1 MAEFRS
7 SIPLPFIPNDLT
19 VPQFLLDDYKH
30 PLSEMRK
37 GDDAVWLIDDTTGR
51 EYTFK
56 ELRTRSNDLA
66 KSLHTECNLSKF
78 TQDSNHSGKSIP
90 HLLFRRRRCCIV
102 LQPQSY
108 RLCRRDMGYPPTRSD
123 DRVRID
129 RLHGLY
135 LILFR
140 AANPLYTVEELENLL
155 SLTKATRILTDKRF
169 LKVVTP
175 AANAFGIPTSSILL
189 FDIGAADPKPGYT
202 TVSELVSYGEI
213 SSAQI
218 PEKRLAPGEGKT
230 KVALLFF
237 SSGTTGKPK
246 AVALSHYA
254 VIANILQMT
263 AHQRKDGKSRGPEK
277 WALLAEDVITGLLPF
292 FHVYGLIANIYWALF
307 LGMTVD
313 VFPRFS
319 LSSFLTSISKYHI
332 AHLYLVPPHVVLI
345 CKDPSVAAR
354 NFDHV
359 KLIFT
364 GAASLSVDLMH
375 QATKV
380 FPNAAISQG
389 YGMTETIIAAIQ
401 PADQRISTG
410 GCGPMLPGFVAK
422 VVKADGTLAVAGET
436 GELVMTGP
444 SLGLGYLGDEEATKS
459 TFIDGWVR
467 SGDEVRFS
475 ESGELFVVDRLKE
488 LIKVRGF
495 QVAPAEIEDHLM
507 SHPHVADV
515 CVVPIADEYS
525 GELPLAFVVPSVQAR
540 QIMDDGGDPETIK
553 DQIKK
558 HVADHKVKE
567 KWLAGGVR
575 FIDSVPKSPS
585 GKLLRRVLRDRLKV
599 AA

>member
-37 GDDAVWLIDDTTGR
+37 GDDA
-51 EYTFK
+51 
-56 ELRTRSNDLA
+56 LRTRSNDLA
-66 KSLHTECNLSKF
+66 KSLHTECNLKEDDVVLFFSP
-78 TQDSNHSGKSIP
+78 NHIDYVVATWAI
-90 HLLFRRRRCCIV
+90 H
-102 LQPQSY
+102 
-108 RLCRRDMGYPPTRSD
+108 RLGAT
-123 DRVRID
+123 IA
-129 RLHGLY
+129 
-135 LILFR
+135 
-140 AANPLYTVEELENLL
+140 AANPLYTIEELENLL
-155 SLTKATRILTDKRF
+155 SLTKATRILTDERF

-175 AANAFGIPTSSILL
+175 AANTFGIPTSSILL
-189 FDIGAADPKPGYT
+189 FDIGTVNPSSGYT
-202 TVSELVSYGEI
+202 MVSELVSYGEN
-213 SSAQI
+213 SSAHI

-263 AHQRKDGKSRGPEK
+263 AHQRENGKPRGPEK
-277 WALLAEDVITGLLPF
+277 WALLAEDVITGCKDINLRVSSTLTISQVLPF
-292 FHVYGLIANIYWALF
+292 FHVYGLIANVRAASSSNEFFVQPDCIQKIYWALF

-313 VFPRFS
+313 VVPRFS
-319 LSSFLTSISKYHI
+319 LSSFLTSITKYHI

-345 CKDPSVAAR
+345 CKDPSVASR

-359 KLIFT
+359 KLVFT

-389 YGMTETIIAAIQ
+389 YGMTETIIAAMQ

-444 SLGLGYLGDEEATKS
+444 SVGLGYVGDEEATKS

-495 QVAPAEIEDHLM
+495 QVAPAEIEGSYTRFHAQLFG
-507 SHPHVADV
+507 ST
-515 CVVPIADEYS
+515 
-525 GELPLAFVVPSVQAR
+525 LP
-540 QIMDDGGDPETIK
+540 
-553 DQIKK
+553 
-558 HVADHKVKE
+558 
-567 KWLAGGVR
+567 
-575 FIDSVPKSPS
+575 
-585 GKLLRRVLRDRLKV
+585 
-599 AA
+599 

>member
-37 GDDAVWLIDDTTGR
+37 GDDAVWLIDDATGR

-56 ELRTRSNDLA
+56 EASNLTLRTRSNDLA
-66 KSLHTECNLSKF
+66 KCLHTECNLMLFFSP
-78 TQDSNHSGKSIP
+78 NHIDYVVATWAI
-90 HLLFRRRRCCIV
+90 H
-102 LQPQSY
+102 
-108 RLCRRDMGYPPTRSD
+108 RLGAT
-123 DRVRID
+123 IA
-129 RLHGLY
+129 
-135 LILFR
+135 
-140 AANPLYTVEELENLL
+140 AANPLYTIEELENLL
-155 SLTKATRILTDKRF
+155 SLTKATRILTDERF

-175 AANAFGIPTSSILL
+175 AANTFGIPTSSILL
-189 FDIGAADPKPGYT
+189 FDIGTVNPSSGYT
-202 TVSELVSYGEI
+202 MVSELVSYGEN
-213 SSAQI
+213 SSAHI

-263 AHQRKDGKSRGPEK
+263 AHQRENGKPRGPEK

-313 VFPRFS
+313 VVPRFS
-319 LSSFLTSISKYHI
+319 LSSFLTSITKYHI

-345 CKDPSVAAR
+345 CKDPSVASR

-359 KLIFT
+359 KLVFT

-389 YGMTETIIAAIQ
+389 YGMTETIIAAMQ

-444 SLGLGYLGDEEATKS
+444 SVGLGYVGDEEA
-459 TFIDGWVR
+459 WVR

-525 GELPLAFVVPSVQAR
+525 GELPLAFVVPSTQAR
-540 QIMDDGGDPETIK
+540 QIMNDGGDPEIIK
-553 DQIKK
+553 DQIKQ

-585 GKLLRRVLRDRLKV
+585 GKLLRRVLRDGLKV

>member
-1 MAEFRS
+1 MSLAHQTCYSRGEGRYMGEVFLRGQWSSSSSPAAMTEFKS
-7 SIPLPFIPNDLT
+7 SIPLPFIPDDLT

-37 GDDAVWLIDDTTGR
+37 GDDAIWLIDDTTGR

-56 ELRTRSNDLA
+56 EASNLTLRTRSNDLA
-66 KSLHTECNLSKF
+66 KSLHTECNL
-78 TQDSNHSGKSIP
+78 
-90 HLLFRRRRCCIV
+90 
-102 LQPQSY
+102 
-108 RLCRRDMGYPPTRSD
+108 
-123 DRVRID
+123 
-129 RLHGLY
+129 
-135 LILFR
+135 ILFFSPNHIDYVVATWAIHR
-140 AANPLYTVEELENLL
+140 LGATIAAANPLYT
-155 SLTKATRILTDKRF
+155 RF

-175 AANAFGIPTSSILL
+175 AANTFGIPTSSILL
-189 FDIGAADPKPGYT
+189 FDISTVNPGSGYT
-202 TVSELVSYGEI
+202 MVSELVSYGEN

-263 AHQRKDGKSRGPEK
+263 AHQREDRKPRGPEK

-313 VFPRFS
+313 VVPRFS
-319 LSSFLTSISKYHI
+319 LSSFLTSITKYHI

-345 CKDPSVAAR
+345 CKDPSVASR

-359 KLIFT
+359 KLVFT

-401 PADQRISTG
+401 PPDQRMSTG

-444 SLGLGYLGDEEATKS
+444 SIGLGYLGDEEATKS
-459 TFIDGWVR
+459 AFIDGWVR

-525 GELPLAFVVPSVQAR
+525 GELPLAFVVPSMQAR
-540 QIMDDGGDPETIK
+540 QIMNDGGDPETIK
-553 DQIKK
+553 DQIKQ

-585 GKLLRRVLRDRLKV
+585 GKLLRRVLRDGLKV

>member
-1 MAEFRS
+1 MTEFRS
-7 SIPLPFIPNDLT
+7 SIPLPFIPDDLT
-19 VPQFLLDDYKH
+19 VPQFLLDDYNH

-37 GDDAVWLIDDTTGR
+37 GDDAVWLIDDVTGR

-56 ELRTRSNDLA
+56 EA
-66 KSLHTECNLSKF
+66 KEGDVVLFFSP
-78 TQDSNHSGKSIP
+78 NHIDYVVATWAI
-90 HLLFRRRRCCIV
+90 H
-102 LQPQSY
+102 
-108 RLCRRDMGYPPTRSD
+108 RLGAT
-123 DRVRID
+123 IA
-129 RLHGLY
+129 
-135 LILFR
+135 

-155 SLTKATRILTDKRF
+155 SLTKATRILTDERF
-169 LKVVTP
+169 LNVVTP
-175 AANAFGIPTSSILL
+175 AANTFGIPASSILL
-189 FDIGAADPKPGYT
+189 FDVGTVNPSSAYT
-202 TVSELVSYGEI
+202 MVSELVSHGEK
-213 SSAQI
+213 SSAHV
-218 PEKRLAPGEGKT
+218 PEKRLAPGEGKK

-246 AVALSHYA
+246 ARTGAVALSHYA

-263 AHQRKDGKSRGPEK
+263 AHQRENGKPRGPEK
-277 WALLAEDVITGLLPF
+277 WALLAGDVITGIALFSRLRSDRKREDCMLFDVF
-292 FHVYGLIANIYWALF
+292 FVQSDDAPKIYWALF

-313 VFPRFS
+313 VVPRFS
-319 LSSFLTSISKYHI
+319 LSSFLTSITKYRI
-332 AHLYLVPPHVVLI
+332 AHLYLVPPHVVII
-345 CKDPSVAAR
+345 CKDPSVASR

-364 GAASLSVDLMH
+364 GAASLSVGLMH

-401 PADQRISTG
+401 PVDQRISTG

-444 SLGLGYLGDEEATKS
+444 SVGLGYVGDEEATKS
-459 TFIDGWVR
+459 TFINGWVR

-525 GELPLAFVVPSVQAR
+525 GELPLAFVVPSTQAR
-540 QIMDDGGDPETIK
+540 QMIADGGDPEAIK
-553 DQIKK
+553 EQIKQ
-558 HVADHKVKE
+558 HVAEHKVKE
-567 KWLAGGVR
+567 KWLTGGVR
-575 FIDSVPKSPS
+575 FVDSVPKSPS
-585 GKLLRRVLRDRLKV
+585 GKLLRRVLRDGLKV

>member
-7 SIPLPFIPNDLT
+7 SIPLPFIPDDLT

-37 GDDAVWLIDDTTGR
+37 KDDAVWLIDDVTGR

-56 ELRTRSNDLA
+56 EASNLTLRTRSNNLA
-66 KSLHTECNLSKF
+66 KSLHTECNLKDDDVVLFFSP
-78 TQDSNHSGKSIP
+78 NHIDYVVATWAI
-90 HLLFRRRRCCIV
+90 H
-102 LQPQSY
+102 
-108 RLCRRDMGYPPTRSD
+108 RLGAT
-123 DRVRID
+123 IA
-129 RLHGLY
+129 
-135 LILFR
+135 
-140 AANPLYTVEELENLL
+140 AANPLYTIEELENLL
-155 SLTKATRILTDKRF
+155 SLTKATRILTGERF

-175 AANAFGIPTSSILL
+175 AANALGIPTSSILL
-189 FDIGAADPKPGYT
+189 FDIGTVNPTRSGYT
-202 TVSELVSYGEI
+202 TVSELVSYGEN

-263 AHQRKDGKSRGPEK
+263 AHQRENWKPRGPEK
-277 WALLAEDVITGLLPF
+277 WALLAEDVITGRKDINLQVSPALTISQVLPF

-313 VFPRFS
+313 VVPRFS
-319 LSSFLTSISKYHI
+319 LSNFLTSITKYHI

-345 CKDPSVAAR
+345 CKDPSVASR

-401 PADQRISTG
+401 PVDQRISTG

-444 SLGLGYLGDEEATKS
+444 SLGLGYVGDEEATKS

-525 GELPLAFVVPSVQAR
+525 GELPLAFVVPSAQAR
-540 QIMDDGGDPETIK
+540 QIMNDGGDPENIK
-553 DQIKK
+553 DQIKQ

-585 GKLLRRVLRDRLKV
+585 GKLLQRILRDGLKV

>member
-1 MAEFRS
+1 MTEFKS
-7 SIPLPFIPNDLT
+7 SIPLPFIPDDLT

-37 GDDAVWLIDDTTGR
+37 GDDAIWLIDDATGR

-66 KSLHTECNLSKF
+66 KSLHTKCKLKEDDVVLFFSP
-78 TQDSNHSGKSIP
+78 NHIDYVVATWAI
-90 HLLFRRRRCCIV
+90 H
-102 LQPQSY
+102 
-108 RLCRRDMGYPPTRSD
+108 RLGVT
-123 DRVRID
+123 IA
-129 RLHGLY
+129 
-135 LILFR
+135 
-140 AANPLYTVEELENLL
+140 AANPLYTVEELEGLL
-155 SLTKATRILTDKRF
+155 SLTKATRILTDERF

-175 AANAFGIPTSSILL
+175 AANTFGIPTSSILL
-189 FDIGAADPKPGYT
+189 FDVGTVNPGSGYT
-202 TVSELVSYGEI
+202 TVSELVSYGEN

-237 SSGTTGKPK
+237 SSGTTGKSK

-263 AHQRKDGKSRGPEK
+263 AHQRENGKPRGPEK

-313 VFPRFS
+313 VVPRFS
-319 LSSFLTSISKYHI
+319 LSNFLTSITKYHI

-345 CKDPSVAAR
+345 CKDPSVASR

-389 YGMTETIIAAIQ
+389 YGMTETIIAAMQ

-444 SLGLGYLGDEEATKS
+444 SLGLGYVGDEEATKS

-475 ESGELFVVDRLKE
+475 ESGELFVVDRIKE

-507 SHPHVADV
+507 GHPHVADV

-525 GELPLAFVVPSVQAR
+525 GELPLAFVVPSTQAR

-553 DQIKK
+553 DQIKQ

-585 GKLLRRVLRDRLKV
+585 GKLLRRILRDGLKV

>member
-1 MAEFRS
+1 MTEFKS
-7 SIPLPFIPNDLT
+7 SIPLPFIPDDLT

-37 GDDAVWLIDDTTGR
+37 GDDAIWLIDDTTGR

-56 ELRTRSNDLA
+56 EA
-66 KSLHTECNLSKF
+66 KEDDVVLFFSP
-78 TQDSNHSGKSIP
+78 NHIDYVVATWAI
-90 HLLFRRRRCCIV
+90 H
-102 LQPQSY
+102 
-108 RLCRRDMGYPPTRSD
+108 RLGAT
-123 DRVRID
+123 IA
-129 RLHGLY
+129 
-135 LILFR
+135 

-155 SLTKATRILTDKRF
+155 SLTKATRILTDERF

-175 AANAFGIPTSSILL
+175 AANTFGIPTSSILL
-189 FDIGAADPKPGYT
+189 FDISTVNPGSGYT
-202 TVSELVSYGEI
+202 MVSELVSYGEN

-263 AHQRKDGKSRGPEK
+263 AHQREDRKPRGPEK
-277 WALLAEDVITGLLPF
+277 WALLAEDVITGCKDINLQVSSALTISQVLPF

-313 VFPRFS
+313 VVPRFS
-319 LSSFLTSISKYHI
+319 LSSFLTSITKYHI

-345 CKDPSVAAR
+345 CKDPSVASR

-359 KLIFT
+359 KLVFT

-401 PADQRISTG
+401 PPDQRMSTG

-444 SLGLGYLGDEEATKS
+444 SIGLGYLGDEEATKS
-459 TFIDGWVR
+459 AFIDGWVR

-495 QVAPAEIEDHLM
+495 QVAPAEIEGSYTRFHAQLF
-507 SHPHVADV
+507 
-515 CVVPIADEYS
+515 
-525 GELPLAFVVPSVQAR
+525 GELPLAFVVPSMQAR
-540 QIMDDGGDPETIK
+540 QIMNDGGDPETIK
-553 DQIKK
+553 DQIKQ

-567 KWLAGGVR
+567 KWLAGGHLSITG
-575 FIDSVPKSPS
+575 IDRVPVENYFDGSYEM
-585 GKLLRRVLRDRLKV
+585 D
-599 AA
+599 